1 MSPPC
6 AVLESSLIALVCV
19 YICRRGSARGVAQ
32 ARREGRAYVQL
43 CCSIDIVL
51 KRSSHLPWSDYLTRI
66 SCTLLFPEDPMFF
79 GRAYGATQPK
89 PVFSADDPEAAVEA
103 EEAAIAAEIAARA
116 ANVRKA

>member
-1 MSPPC
+1 
-6 AVLESSLIALVCV
+6 
-19 YICRRGSARGVAQ
+19 
-32 ARREGRAYVQL
+32 
-43 CCSIDIVL
+43 
-51 KRSSHLPWSDYLTRI
+51 
-66 SCTLLFPEDPMFF
+66 MFF